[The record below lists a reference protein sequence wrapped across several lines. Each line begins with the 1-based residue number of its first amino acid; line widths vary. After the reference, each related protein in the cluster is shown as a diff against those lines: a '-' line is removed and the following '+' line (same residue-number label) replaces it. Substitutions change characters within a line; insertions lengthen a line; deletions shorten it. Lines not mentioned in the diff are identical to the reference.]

1 MKTPVPERLV
11 TIPLGRRSY
20 PVIIGHA
27 LESGHSGQWLQAH
40 LAGRPVTVVSNDV
53 VWPLHGETLESAVR
67 QARPSSFS
75 VHVLPDGETEKN
87 PARWLEILD
96 HLASAGMTRDGL
108 LIALGGGVVCDMTGF
123 AAASWMRGIDFVQVP
138 TTLLAQVDASVGGK
152 TGINHPAGKNLIGA
166 FHQPAAVLVNTDFL
180 KTLPEREFLSGLAE
194 VIKYGFIQSKEFVQW
209 LRQHRQAIGQRDPEI
224 LDELVEQCCRF
235 KADVV
240 QKDETEKGRRALLN
254 LGHTFGHA
262 IENLGQYRELLHG
275 EAVAIGTLMAA
286 RLSEQLGLAPKGL
299 SQQVQAALQD
309 LRLPVGLPGPAS
321 RATGIRYSP
330 QELLQRMRLDK
341 KVSQG
346 AHRLVLMRDVGEAT
360 LAEDV
365 DEADILAVLQEFC

>member
-1 MKTPVPERLV
+1 
-11 TIPLGRRSY
+11 
-20 PVIIGHA
+20 
-27 LESGHSGQWLQAH
+27 
-40 LAGRPVTVVSNDV
+40 
-53 VWPLHGETLESAVR
+53 
-67 QARPSSFS
+67 
-75 VHVLPDGETEKN
+75 
-87 PARWLEILD
+87 
-96 HLASAGMTRDGL
+96 
-108 LIALGGGVVCDMTGF
+108 
-123 AAASWMRGIDFVQVP
+123 
-138 TTLLAQVDASVGGK
+138 
-152 TGINHPAGKNLIGA
+152 
-166 FHQPAAVLVNTDFL
+166 
-180 KTLPEREFLSGLAE
+180 
-194 VIKYGFIQSKEFVQW
+194 
-209 LRQHRQAIGQRDPEI
+209 
-224 LDELVEQCCRF
+224 
-235 KADVV
+235 VV

-286 RLSEQLGLAPKGL
+286 RLSERLGLAPKGL

-309 LRLPVGLPGPAS
+309 LRLPVGLPGPDS